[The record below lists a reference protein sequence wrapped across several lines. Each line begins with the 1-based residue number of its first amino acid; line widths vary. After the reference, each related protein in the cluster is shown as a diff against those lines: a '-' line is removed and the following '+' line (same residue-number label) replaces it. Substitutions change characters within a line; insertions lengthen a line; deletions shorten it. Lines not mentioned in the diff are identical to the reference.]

1 MRPIATMN
9 VIPFIDIM
17 LVLLAIILTT
27 ATFVAQGRIPI
38 DLPGAS
44 SAQSMTPMARL
55 EITVTTDGGL
65 FVDNEAVTVDDL
77 PARLGALSPDTL
89 VVLRIDERAA
99 FGRFVGV
106 IDQLKAHRLENV
118 SILTRMESP

>member
-1 MRPIATMN
+1 MKPIATMN

-38 DLPGAS
+38 NLPGAS
-44 SAQSMTPMARL
+44 SAQSMTPMARI
-55 EITVTTDGGL
+55 EITVTADGGL
-65 FVDNEAVTVDDL
+65 FVDDAAIAMEDL
-77 PARLGALSPDTL
+77 PTRLGGLAAGTE
-89 VVLRIDERAA
+89 VVLRIDEQVA